1 MTGVGIAQSDP
12 LDTRRRLRSGESCPT
27 WPPSSVSSPLDGLP
41 ATLKILLENAP
52 HHGAGGIVEPSRE
65 GYFCRPRLRQ
75 PVAQPCKGEAPVL
88 TRRRSIFASLAISA
102 LVVGAC
108 SSGPATWTFAPAPSG
123 TSPAATAS
131 ATATATAASTDTP
144 SPAPTPSEL
153 GFTPGTKA
161 APRIVEITSDDTL
174 TFFPN
179 VITAAEGETVTFK
192 VSNTGK
198 AAHEFMVGP
207 LADALADKEGTP
219 EIPEIAEGTTESIT
233 FTFDGPGPFGFACHA
248 PGHFEVGMLGYFIV
262 VGADVPEA
270 GTKDNPRL
278 VEVSMDDQLKFMP
291 MQIPVTK
298 GETVRFLL
306 TNDGQATHE
315 FAVGPKAKV
324 DTDEVDGVIVVE
336 ADEITAHKLK
346 VLDYTFDGPG
356 PYGFAC
362 HEPGHFEA
370 GMFGSIVLQ

>member
-1 MTGVGIAQSDP
+1 VR
-12 LDTRRRLRSGESCPT
+12 TRP
-27 WPPSSVSSPLDGLP
+27 
-41 ATLKILLENAP
+41 
-52 HHGAGGIVEPSRE
+52 
-65 GYFCRPRLRQ
+65 
-75 PVAQPCKGEAPVL
+75 
-88 TRRRSIFASLAISA
+88 LAIAVCFVLVA

-123 TSPAATAS
+123 TAAAATAS
-131 ATATATAASTDTP
+131 ASAAATAAATSTP
-144 SPAPTPSEL
+144 SPAPTASEL

-161 APRIVEITSDDTL
+161 APRIVEIGSDDTL

-179 VITAAEGETVTFK
+179 VITVAEGETVTFK
-192 VSNTGK
+192 VSNTG
-198 AAHEFMVGP
+198 AATHEFMIGP

-219 EIPEIAEGTTESIT
+219 EIGEIAKDATESIT
-233 FTFDGPGPFGFACHA
+233 FTFEGPGPFGFACHA
-248 PGHFEVGMLGYFIV
+248 AGHFEVGMFGYFVV
-262 VGADVPEA
+262 VGPDVPKV

-291 MQIPVTK
+291 MEIPVTK

-306 TNDGQATHE
+306 TNVGTATHE
-315 FAVGPKAKV
+315 FAVGPKDKV
-324 DTDEVDGVIVVE
+324 DADEVDGTIVVE

-346 VLDYTFDGPG
+346 VIDYTFDGTG

-370 GMFGSIVLQ
+370 GMFGDILLTS

>member
-1 MTGVGIAQSDP
+1 MRTPPRAIAVGF
-12 LDTRRRLRSGESCPT
+12 
-27 WPPSSVSSPLDGLP
+27 V
-41 ATLKILLENAP
+41 
-52 HHGAGGIVEPSRE
+52 V
-65 GYFCRPRLRQ
+65 
-75 PVAQPCKGEAPVL
+75 V
-88 TRRRSIFASLAISA
+88 A
-102 LVVGAC
+102 LVMGAC
-108 SSGPATWTFAPAPSG
+108 SATPSTATP
-123 TSPAATAS
+123 TSTPAATGTVA
-131 ATATATAASTDTP
+131 ATATPTAVPVTP
-144 SPAPTPSEL
+144 SPAPSEL

-179 VITAAEGETVTFK
+179 VIVIAEGETVTFK

-219 EIPEIAEGTTESIT
+219 EIPEIAEGATESIT

-248 PGHFEVGMLGYFIV
+248 PGHFEVGMLGYLVV
-262 VGADVPEA
+262 VGPDVPKV
-270 GTKDNPRL
+270 GTKDDPRL

-291 MQIPVTK
+291 MEIPVTK

-306 TNDGQATHE
+306 TNDGSVTHE
-315 FAVGPKAKV
+315 FAVGPKEKV
-324 DTDEVDGVIVVE
+324 DADEVDGTIVVE

-356 PYGFAC
+356 PFGFAC

-370 GMFGSIVLQ
+370 GMLGSILLTS

>member
-1 MTGVGIAQSDP
+1 MRTPPRAIAVGF
-12 LDTRRRLRSGESCPT
+12 
-27 WPPSSVSSPLDGLP
+27 V
-41 ATLKILLENAP
+41 
-52 HHGAGGIVEPSRE
+52 V
-65 GYFCRPRLRQ
+65 
-75 PVAQPCKGEAPVL
+75 V
-88 TRRRSIFASLAISA
+88 A
-102 LVVGAC
+102 LVMGAC
-108 SSGPATWTFAPAPSG
+108 SATPSTATP
-123 TSPAATAS
+123 TSTPAATGTVA
-131 ATATATAASTDTP
+131 ATATPTAVPVTP
-144 SPAPTPSEL
+144 SPAPSEL

-179 VITAAEGETVTFK
+179 VIVIAEGETVTFK

-219 EIPEIAEGTTESIT
+219 EIPEIAEGATESIT

-248 PGHFEVGMLGYFIV
+248 PGHFEVGMLGYLVV
-262 VGADVPEA
+262 VGPDVPKV
-270 GTKDNPRL
+270 GTKEDPRL

-291 MQIPVTK
+291 MEIPVTK

-306 TNDGQATHE
+306 TNDGSVTHE
-315 FAVGPKAKV
+315 FAVGPKEKV
-324 DTDEVDGVIVVE
+324 DADEVDGTIVVE

-356 PYGFAC
+356 PFGFAC

-370 GMFGSIVLQ
+370 GMLGSILLTS

>member
-1 MTGVGIAQSDP
+1 MR
-12 LDTRRRLRSGESCPT
+12 TRP
-27 WPPSSVSSPLDGLP
+27 
-41 ATLKILLENAP
+41 
-52 HHGAGGIVEPSRE
+52 
-65 GYFCRPRLRQ
+65 
-75 PVAQPCKGEAPVL
+75 
-88 TRRRSIFASLAISA
+88 LAIAIGFVIVA

-123 TSPAATAS
+123 TPAAATAS
-131 ATATATAASTDTP
+131 ATVPSTAAPTSTP
-144 SPAPTPSEL
+144 SPVPTPAEL

-179 VITAAEGETVTFK
+179 VITVAEGETVTFK

-248 PGHFEVGMLGYFIV
+248 PGHFEVGMLGYFVV
-262 VGADVPEA
+262 VGPDVPKA
-270 GTKDNPRL
+270 GTKADPRL
-278 VEVSMDDQLKFMP
+278 VEVSMDDQLTFMP
-291 MQIPVTK
+291 MEIPVTK

-306 TNDGQATHE
+306 TNIGSVTHE
-315 FAVGPKAKV
+315 FAVGPKDKV
-324 DTDEVDGVIVVE
+324 DADEVDGVIVVE

-346 VLDYTFDGPG
+346 VLDYTFDGSG

-370 GMFGSIVLQ
+370 GMLGSILLTS

>member
-1 MTGVGIAQSDP
+1 VR
-12 LDTRRRLRSGESCPT
+12 TRP
-27 WPPSSVSSPLDGLP
+27 
-41 ATLKILLENAP
+41 
-52 HHGAGGIVEPSRE
+52 
-65 GYFCRPRLRQ
+65 
-75 PVAQPCKGEAPVL
+75 
-88 TRRRSIFASLAISA
+88 LAIAVCFVLVA

-123 TSPAATAS
+123 TAAAATAS
-131 ATATATAASTDTP
+131 ASAAATAAAASTP
-144 SPAPTPSEL
+144 SPAPTASEL

-179 VITAAEGETVTFK
+179 VITVAEGETVTFK

-248 PGHFEVGMLGYFIV
+248 PGHFEVGMLGYFVV
-262 VGADVPEA
+262 VGPDVPKV
-270 GTKDNPRL
+270 GTKDDPRL
-278 VEVSMDDQLKFMP
+278 IEVSMDDQLKFMP
-291 MQIPVTK
+291 MEIPVTK

-306 TNDGQATHE
+306 TNAGTVTHE
-315 FAVGPKAKV
+315 FAVGPKEKV
-324 DTDEVDGVIVVE
+324 DADEVDGTIVVE

-356 PYGFAC
+356 PYGYAC

-370 GMFGSIVLQ
+370 GMFGSIVLAS